1 MQKSHS
7 CCQKCA
13 HQLSLP
19 DHISRVQKKEKDD
32 SGGWRCKGN
41 HSSNMKSLLPVGK
54 VGKVIWY
61 PCLKLF
67 VLKVAFL
74 QPTEPVDDD
83 RLLSEAEEGE
93 DGLEITSNEEVDA
106 RNPRYLSMHAVIT
119 VFIIQL
125 LGQLFRPL
133 YQHPL

>member
-1 MQKSHS
+1 M
-7 CCQKCA
+7 
-13 HQLSLP
+13 
-19 DHISRVQKKEKDD
+19 QKKEKDD
-32 SGGWRCKGN
+32 SGGWRCQGN
-41 HSSNMKSLLPVGK
+41 HSFNMKSLLPVGK

-93 DGLEITSNEEVDA
+93 DGLEVTSNEEVDA
-106 RNPRYLSMHAVIT
+106 RNPRYLSMHVVIT
-119 VFIIQL
+119 VLIIQPL
-125 LGQLFRPL
+125 CQLICQL
-133 YQHPL
+133 YQHLL